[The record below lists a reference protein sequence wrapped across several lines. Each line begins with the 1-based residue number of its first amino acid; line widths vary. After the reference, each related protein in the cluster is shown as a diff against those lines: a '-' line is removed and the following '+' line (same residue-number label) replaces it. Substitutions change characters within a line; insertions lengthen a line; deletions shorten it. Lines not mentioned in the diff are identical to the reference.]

1 MCTFKSERQVM
12 VCDIA
17 IGKVRAATESAFG
30 HEICFTV
37 VDGEGTLVEAPAEV
51 DAARFDAIV
60 LDAIAI
66 ANATSAVDQAE

>member
-1 MCTFKSERQVM
+1 MCTFKNERQVM

-17 IGKVRAATESAFG
+17 IRKVRAATESAFG

-66 ANATSAVDQAE
+66 ANATPAVDQAE

>member
-1 MCTFKSERQVM
+1 
-12 VCDIA
+12 
-17 IGKVRAATESAFG
+17 
-30 HEICFTV
+30 V

>member
-66 ANATSAVDQAE
+66 ANATPAAGQAE